1 MGADYCKSYGIVF
14 VKGLGDA
21 CGFDADHVAVIVR
34 VHVGNLGGAFDPR
47 IPDDDI
53 AVPLVGEMECLFGGG
68 ENVLILWMG
77 VDAVHFAVDLER
89 GVFCS
94 DTSIFLQGIDI
105 GVPKPCYM

>member
-1 MGADYCKSYGIVF
+1 MDRDYCKSYGIVF

-21 CGFDADHVAVIVR
+21 CGFDADHVEVIVPI
-34 VHVGNLGGAFDPR
+34 HVGNFGTALDPR

-53 AVPLVGEMECLFGGG
+53 AVPLEGETEYLFGGG

-89 GVFCS
+89 GDLRG
-94 DTSIFLQGIDI
+94 DTSIFL
-105 GVPKPCYM
+105 